1 MIMQASRFLK
11 PDKIIVG
18 ILIIG
23 LLGLLTDLIF
33 KAIYRASFHWM
44 KKEGS

>member
-1 MIMQASRFLK
+1 MQASRFLQ

-23 LLGLLTDLIF
+23 LLGLITDIMF
-33 KAIYRASFHWM
+33 KSIYRASFSWM
-44 KKEGS
+44 RKDGF